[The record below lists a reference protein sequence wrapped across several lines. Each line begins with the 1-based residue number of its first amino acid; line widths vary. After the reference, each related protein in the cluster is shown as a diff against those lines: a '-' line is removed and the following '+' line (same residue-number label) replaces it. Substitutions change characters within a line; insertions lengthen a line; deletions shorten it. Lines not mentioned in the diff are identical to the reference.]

1 VRLGVALVAAARLGG
16 GVVVAADIIL
26 RDDVASSVVTDV
38 QVRNAVE
45 RGAREPVQ
53 GVVDEDLGQALL
65 QVLALVQVPVVIPA
79 VGKVLEG
86 NRAP

>member
-1 VRLGVALVAAARLGG
+1 VRLGVALVGAARLRG
-16 GVVVAADIIL
+16 GVVVAANIVL
-26 RDDVASSVVTDV
+26 AGDVAGGVVADV

-45 RGAREPVQ
+45 RRAREAVQ

-65 QVLALVQVPVVIPA
+65 QVLALVQIPVVIPG